1 MCVHEKYV
9 NTITAVTTG
18 TGLKTVET
26 VSNQT
31 ASTDPSFIVSPHI
44 IKTWIVPSHLF

>member
-18 TGLKTVET
+18 TGLEAVET
-26 VSNQT
+26 VSYKT
-31 ASTDPSFIVSPHI
+31 ASTDPSFIVSPHR